1 MFRGI
6 LKYHVLSFSAMMVMD
21 IKDSLSTLK
30 MKEMVRNTLDCAKLK
45 CLKNK
50 VCILYYRLY
59 VLHFIF
65 SLSGYS
71 FKYLSKALKNVFNI

>member
-50 VCILYYRLY
+50 VFIHLYYTVLY
-59 VLHFIF
+59 YILFFLYLDTLSNIF
-65 SLSGYS
+65 QRH
-71 FKYLSKALKNVFNI
+71 